1 MSTTRISHFCIA
13 LALCC
18 GATPALADWT
28 GKGNVGASF
37 ATGNSENQAAS
48 AALELTNT
56 VDKWQHTFG
65 FAGNYGSESGTTNAQ
80 RWEVRG
86 QTQYALTEPSM

>member
-1 MSTTRISHFCIA
+1 MSIIRFPHICVA
-13 LALCC
+13 LALCSA
-18 GATPALADWT
+18 ATPALADWT

-48 AALELTNT
+48 AALELQNT

-65 FAGNYGSESGTTNAQ
+65 FAGN
-80 RWEVRG
+80 
-86 QTQYALTEPSM
+86 